1 MNVDMPTQRV
11 WKVPRQHIKW
21 RDADESPC
29 ARAPFYMSQDRI
41 HFSNV
46 AVLQFLELRIVF
58 ITF

>member
-1 MNVDMPTQRV
+1 MNVDMPTRRV
-11 WKVPRQHIKW
+11 WKTPWLHIKW

-29 ARAPFYMSQDRI
+29 ARAPFYTSQDSI

-46 AVLQFLELRIVF
+46 AVLQLLELRIPF